1 MARVFVVRT
10 VDQALDVLRTLAHD
24 GDTIR
29 LVAYAAGMYSK
40 LAVESTA
47 VALGL
52 DVVVEVGSALTAF
65 GGTEQGIV
73 GRQMAAGEGMDHG

>member
-29 LVAYAAGMYSK
+29 LVWPSAGMYSRA
-40 LAVESTA
+40 AVESTA
-47 VALGL
+47 MGLGL
-52 DVVVEVGSALTAF
+52 DVVVELPDRATDRVTGS
-65 GGTEQGIV
+65 
-73 GRQMAAGEGMDHG
+73 